1 MIIRP
6 CTKEDLKTIF
16 LIEKNSFSS
25 GAWTYEQFEYEF
37 EKNDYAHIYV
47 VEEGKVFGY
56 IDFWILFEQGTI
68 SKIAVLPPLRRK
80 GVGSILLS
88 DAINRMISQNV
99 ESITLEVR
107 VSNQAAIKLYEKMG
121 FKTLITKKGYYSDGE
136 DAYLMELKVGELNG

>member
-6 CTKEDLKTIF
+6 CSKEDLKIIF
-16 LIEKNSFSS
+16 LIEKNSFIS

-68 SKIAVLPPLRRK
+68 SKIAILPSLRRK

-107 VSNQAAIKLYEKMG
+107 VSNIAAIKLYEKMG